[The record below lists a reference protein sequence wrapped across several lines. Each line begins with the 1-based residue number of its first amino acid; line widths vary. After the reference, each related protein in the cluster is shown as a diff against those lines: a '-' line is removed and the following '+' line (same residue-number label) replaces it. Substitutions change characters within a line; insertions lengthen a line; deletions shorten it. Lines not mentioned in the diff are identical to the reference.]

1 MSGKLH
7 TDLEQI
13 AEELRA
19 RGLISEEEA
28 AEVKTVLLDP
38 QAGGLDPGLAHE
50 EDENKLG
57 ERESVASTIAK
68 ADEGDI
74 RKLIKEMTLPQ
85 KMKAAMFGNS
95 ICRLLLISDSN
106 RLVQEAVLKN
116 PQIQEREVVE
126 FAKNKNLSE
135 FVLRRIGNSKSWM
148 KGYTI
153 KLNLVMNPKCPIDMA
168 LKWLK
173 HLRIADLKR
182 VASTKGVSQVVVTS
196 ARKRVAD
203 SQKR

>member
-13 AEELRA
+13 AEELRS

-28 AEVKTVLLDP
+28 AEVKTVLLDS
-38 QAGGLDPGLAHE
+38 QAVGLDRGLIQESE
-50 EDENKLG
+50 ESKTSQESAESKL
-57 ERESVASTIAK
+57 AK
-68 ADEGDI
+68 AKEGDI
-74 RKLIKEMTLPQ
+74 RKLLKDMTLPQ

-95 ICRLLLISDSN
+95 ICRMLLISDSN
-106 RLVQEAVLKN
+106 RLIQEAVLKN

-135 FVLRRIGNSKSWM
+135 FVLRRIGDSKSWM
-148 KGYTI
+148 KGYSI
-153 KLNLVMNPKCPIDMA
+153 KLNLVMNPKCPIDVA

-173 HLRIADLKR
+173 HLRASDLKR
-182 VASTKGVSQVVVTS
+182 VASTKGVSQVIITS